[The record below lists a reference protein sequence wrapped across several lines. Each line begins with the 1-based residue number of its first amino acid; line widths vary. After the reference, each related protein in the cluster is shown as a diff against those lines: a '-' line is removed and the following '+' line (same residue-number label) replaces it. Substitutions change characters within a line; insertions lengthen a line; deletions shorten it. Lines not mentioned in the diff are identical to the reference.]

1 MASIID
7 IVPESFRFTKNNKQ
21 NNKQITPSLQKY
33 NIINN
38 NIIIHNAIN
47 ILLFIILS
55 YYFYKYYKNINKK
68 KLEQMDIS
76 LFPKDDTNDTIGLKE
91 KLEKLEMELIME
103 KNNFLKYR
111 DLNVIYDPL
120 APPEQRPERNQYI
133 YPNVMYN
140 IKTRGEPDEYQLI
153 GLLYN
158 NIINKNYQLYGRRIY
173 PGAFEWE
180 YYIRGRD
187 IGGLD
192 IKFPINN
199 KQEIY
204 DDTILNIPLD
214 NIDFHV
220 KIYKY
225 DTPRYN
231 PFLY

>member
-1 MASIID
+1 
-7 IVPESFRFTKNNKQ
+7 
-21 NNKQITPSLQKY
+21 
-33 NIINN
+33 
-38 NIIIHNAIN
+38 
-47 ILLFIILS
+47 
-55 YYFYKYYKNINKK
+55 
-68 KLEQMDIS
+68 
-76 LFPKDDTNDTIGLKE
+76 
-91 KLEKLEMELIME
+91 
-103 KNNFLKYR
+103 
-111 DLNVIYDPL
+111 
-120 APPEQRPERNQYI
+120 
-133 YPNVMYN
+133 MYN

-158 NIINKNYQLYGRRIY
+158 SIINKNYQLYGRRIY

-214 NIDFHV
+214 NIDFRV